1 MELFGGCHYLKDAET
16 HEVICIARFKFTI
29 ALQILSAW
37 GLRYS
42 PPPMLNISEHDSP
55 IQIAAMT

>member
-1 MELFGGCHYLKDAET
+1 LKDAET
-16 HEVICIARFKFTI
+16 HEVVCIARFKFTI